1 MKKILFFFCTI
12 LLMVSCSQKG
22 EDQQLQIEKYS
33 QQLIE
38 KYPNFES
45 NEIAQKAIKDS
56 IANFCESYV
65 GKDASF
71 FKGVHFR
78 FLRLIENEQ
87 KGTHAALFESTG
99 LFCEI
104 ESTAGG
110 GKYVIASPVF
120 AVLGTPDEATA
131 ASLSS
136 GEEYYISGQ
145 IHAWDGDHMIHY
157 PSSNPTNLDFGT
169 IIMESIKV
177 TKAEKE
183 D

>member
-1 MKKILFFFCTI
+1 MKNLLFILCAV
-12 LLMVSCSQKG
+12 LLLASCSSNSS
-22 EDQQLQIEKYS
+22 EQLFIEKYS
-33 QQLIE
+33 EQLIG
-38 KYPNFES
+38 KYPNYES
-45 NEIAQKAIKDS
+45 NEIARKAINDS
-56 IANFCESYV
+56 IAHFCESYV

-104 ESTAGG
+104 ESEAGG
-110 GKYVIASPVF
+110 GKYVIANPVF

-131 ASLSS
+131 ATLSS
-136 GEEYYISGQ
+136 GEEYYISGT

-157 PSSNPTNLDFGT
+157 PSSNPANLDFGT
-169 IIMESIKV
+169 VIMESINV
-177 TKAEKE
+177 SKAEKQE
-183 D
+183 